1 MLCRRSTSK
10 EIECRDSAP
19 DRYPEH
25 EQLQQI
31 VQCYLTPVL
40 DKQLGGRHKVWS
52 QSNNVSTLAGSMV
65 QVYEQASR
73 VLSTGGNCI
82 IIIINYYMYI
92 CVYVELA
99 KN

>member
-1 MLCRRSTSK
+1 MLTSAVLCRRSTSK
-10 EIECRDSAP
+10 EIECHDYTP

-40 DKQLGGRHKVWS
+40 DKQLGGRHPVWS
-52 QSNNVSTLAGSMV
+52 QSNKVSTLAGSMV

-73 VLSTGGNCI
+73 VPSTGGNCN
-82 IIIINYYMYI
+82 NYYM

>member
-1 MLCRRSTSK
+1 MVTSFCCAVSSK
-10 EIECRDSAP
+10 HFERECHDYTP

-73 VLSTGGNCI
+73 VLSTGGNCTCI
-82 IIIINYYMYI
+82 ITTFVCM
-92 CVYVELA
+92 
-99 KN
+99 